1 MPSGR
6 GDDAMIL
13 EIQHETA
20 MEYSHPVSE
29 WLCELRMEP
38 VSDGSQRCHSF
49 QISIGQP
56 VNLCN
61 YLDGFGN
68 RVHHFNLL
76 KPPTT
81 LRILV
86 ASVVETE
93 DTGIGPMASQVTFP
107 PEATAHGWQLP
118 LETFDYLPLRGPVQ
132 ATPLLEPLLTELRP
146 MPRMRVGMWVCQ
158 VAEYIRGRFAYA
170 RDVTDATS
178 PIDHLLT
185 RGKGV
190 CQDFTHLMIAV
201 LRSYGVPTRYVS
213 GYIHRENKES
223 QSHAWCEV
231 WLPDIGWTGFDPT
244 NGCPVNGHFVK
255 TAVGR
260 DFSDVPPNKGT
271 YRGTGDERIKVRVAT
286 RTLDRLPSL
295 SWHDQLAPLD
305 VPVHAVLRTAPI
317 YADEDDLQQQ

>member
-1 MPSGR
+1 
-6 GDDAMIL
+6 MIL
-13 EIQHETA
+13 EIQHETT
-20 MEYSHPVSE
+20 MEYSQPVSE

-38 VSDGSQRCHSF
+38 MSDRGQRCHSF
-49 QISIGQP
+49 QITIGQP
-56 VNLCN
+56 ATISKYV
-61 YLDGFGN
+61 DGFGN

-76 KPPTT
+76 KPPAT
-81 LRILV
+81 LRILA

-93 DTGIGPMASQVTFP
+93 DAGIGPIASQSTFP
-107 PEATAHGWQLP
+107 DGVPADEWQLP
-118 LETFDYLPLRGPVQ
+118 LETLDYLPLRGPAC
-132 ATPLLEPLLTELRP
+132 ATPLLEQHLAHNRP

-158 VAEYIRGRFAYA
+158 VAEYIRSRFEYA

-190 CQDFTHLMIAV
+190 CQDFTHLMIAI
-201 LRSYGVPTRYVS
+201 LRSYGVPARYVS
-213 GYIHRENKES
+213 GYIHRPNKES

-231 WLPDIGWTGFDPT
+231 WLPDVGWTGFDPT
-244 NGCPVNGHFVK
+244 NGCPVNHDFVK

-260 DFSDVPPNKGT
+260 DFSDVPPNKGI
-271 YRGTGDERIKVRVAT
+271 YRGAGEERIDVRVAT

-305 VPVHAVLRTAPI
+305 VPVHSVLRTAPV
-317 YADEDDLQQQ
+317 YGDDVDVQQQ

>member
-1 MPSGR
+1 
-6 GDDAMIL
+6 MIL

-20 MEYSHPVSE
+20 IDYSQPVSE

-38 VSDGSQRCHSF
+38 VSDHAQRCHSF
-49 QISIGQP
+49 RISVGQP
-56 VNLCN
+56 VNVAN
-61 YLDGFGN
+61 YVDGFGN

-76 KPPTT
+76 RPPTA
-81 LRILV
+81 LRILA
-86 ASVVETE
+86 ASVVET
-93 DTGIGPMASQVTFP
+93 DDRGSGPMASQIAFS
-107 PEATAHGWQLP
+107 TAPAAADWQLP
-118 LETFDYLPLRGPVQ
+118 LEAIDYLQLRGP
-132 ATPLLEPLLTELRP
+132 ARSTPLLDPLLNELRP

-158 VAEYIRGRFAYA
+158 VAETIRGRFEYA
-170 RDVTDATS
+170 RDVTDASS
-178 PIDHLLT
+178 PIDHLLA

-201 LRSYGVPTRYVS
+201 LRSFGVPARYVS

-231 WLPDIGWTGFDPT
+231 WLPDVGWTGFDPT

-260 DFSDVPPNKGT
+260 DFTDVPPNKGV
-271 YRGTGDERIKVRVAT
+271 YRGAGEERITVRVAT

-305 VPVHAVLRTAPI
+305 VPMHSVLRHAP
-317 YADEDDLQQQ
+317 AFDDDEEAQQQ

>member
-1 MPSGR
+1 
-6 GDDAMIL
+6 MIL
-13 EIQHETA
+13 EIQHETE
-20 MEYSHPVSE
+20 MEYSQPVSE

-38 VSDGSQRCHSF
+38 VSDGGQRCHSF

-56 VNLCN
+56 VNLSN
-61 YLDGFGN
+61 YVDGFGN

-76 KPPTT
+76 KPPMT
-81 LRILV
+81 LRILA

-93 DTGIGPMASQVTFP
+93 QAGIGPI
-107 PEATAHGWQLP
+107 
-118 LETFDYLPLRGPVQ
+118 RG
-132 ATPLLEPLLTELRP
+132 TPLLEPLLDQLRP
-146 MPRMRVGMWVCQ
+146 LPRMRVGMWVGQ
-158 VAEYIRGRFAYA
+158 VAEHIRGRFEYA

-178 PIDHLLT
+178 PIDHLLAH
-185 RGKGV
+185 GKGV

-201 LRSYGVPTRYVS
+201 LRSFGVPARYVS

-231 WLPDIGWTGFDPT
+231 WLPDVGWTGFDPT

-271 YRGTGDERIKVRVAT
+271 YRGVGDERIKVRVAT

-305 VPVHAVLRTAPI
+305 VPVHSVLRTAPV
-317 YADEDDLQQQ
+317 

>member
-1 MPSGR
+1 
-6 GDDAMIL
+6 MIL
-13 EIQHETA
+13 EIQHETE
-20 MEYSHPVSE
+20 MEYSQPVSE

-38 VSDGSQRCHSF
+38 VSDATQRCHSF
-49 QISIGQP
+49 QISVGQS
-56 VNLCN
+56 VTLFN

-76 KPPTT
+76 KPPTS
-81 LRILV
+81 LRILA

-93 DTGIGPMASQVTFP
+93 DAGIGPMASQ
-107 PEATAHGWQLP
+107 TAFSAECTADGWQLP
-118 LETFDYLPLRGPVQ
+118 LEALDYLPLRGP
-132 ATPLLEPLLTELRP
+132 ARFTPLLDPVLTELRP

-158 VAEYIRGRFAYA
+158 VAEYIRGRFEYA

-201 LRSYGVPTRYVS
+201 LRSFGVPARYVS

-231 WLPDIGWTGFDPT
+231 WLPDVGWTGFDPT
-244 NGCPVNGHFVK
+244 NGCPVNAHFVK
-255 TAVGR
+255 TAMGR
-260 DFSDVPPNKGT
+260 DFTDVPPNKGT
-271 YRGTGDERIKVRVAT
+271 YRGAGDERIKVRVAT

-305 VPVHAVLRTAPI
+305 VPVHSVLRTAPV
-317 YADEDDLQQQ
+317 YGSEEEAQQQ

>member
-1 MPSGR
+1 
-6 GDDAMIL
+6 MIL

-20 MEYSHPVSE
+20 MEYSQPVSE

-38 VSDGSQRCHSF
+38 VSDAAQRCHSF
-49 QISIGQP
+49 RISVGLP
-56 VNLCN
+56 VTMSN

-81 LRILV
+81 VRILA

-93 DTGIGPMASQVTFP
+93 DGGVGPIASQAVFSDRP
-107 PEATAHGWQLP
+107 PAEEWQLP
-118 LETFDYLPLRGPVQ
+118 LETLDYLPLRGPVR
-132 ATPLLEPLLTELRP
+132 ASPLLEPLLAQLRP
-146 MPRMRVGMWVCQ
+146 LPRMRVGMWVCQ
-158 VAEYIRGRFAYA
+158 VAESIRGRFEYA

-178 PIDHLLT
+178 PIDHLLAH
-185 RGKGV
+185 GKGV
-190 CQDFTHLMIAV
+190 CQDFTHLMIAI
-201 LRSYGVPTRYVS
+201 LRSYGVPARYVS
-213 GYIHRENKES
+213 GYIHRPNKES

-231 WLPDIGWTGFDPT
+231 WLPDVGWTGFDPT

-255 TAVGR
+255 TAMGR
-260 DFSDVPPNKGT
+260 DFTDVPPNKGT
-271 YRGTGDERIKVRVAT
+271 YRGTGDETIQVRVAT

-305 VPVHAVLRTAPI
+305 VPMHAVVRVPPAA
-317 YADEDDLQQQ
+317 ADDDIQQQ

>member
-1 MPSGR
+1 
-6 GDDAMIL
+6 MIL
-13 EIQHETA
+13 EIQHETE
-20 MEYSHPVSE
+20 MEYSQPVSE

-38 VSDGSQRCHSF
+38 VSDATQRCHSF
-49 QISIGQP
+49 QISVGQP
-56 VNLCN
+56 VTLCN

-68 RVHHFNLL
+68 RVHHFNML
-76 KPPTT
+76 KPPTS
-81 LRILV
+81 LRILA

-93 DTGIGPMASQVTFP
+93 DTGIGPMASQTTFSA
-107 PEATAHGWQLP
+107 EGTADGWHLP
-118 LETFDYLPLRGPVQ
+118 LEALDYLPLRGPAR
-132 ATPLLEPLLTELRP
+132 ATPLLDPVLTELRP

-158 VAEYIRGRFAYA
+158 VAEHIRGHFEYA
-170 RDVTDATS
+170 SHVTDATS

-201 LRSYGVPTRYVS
+201 LRSFGVPARYVS

-231 WLPDIGWTGFDPT
+231 WLPDVGWTGFDPT
-244 NGCPVNGHFVK
+244 NGCPVNAHFVK
-255 TAVGR
+255 TATGR
-260 DFSDVPPNKGT
+260 DFTDVAPNKGT
-271 YRGTGDERIKVRVAT
+271 YRGAGDERIKVRVAT

-305 VPVHAVLRTAPI
+305 VPVHSVLRTAPV
-317 YADEDDLQQQ
+317 YGSEEEAQQQ

>member
-1 MPSGR
+1 
-6 GDDAMIL
+6 MIL
-13 EIQHETA
+13 EIQHETE
-20 MEYSHPVSE
+20 MEYSQPVSE

-38 VSDGSQRCHSF
+38 VSNATQRCHSF
-49 QISIGQP
+49 QISVGQP
-56 VNLCN
+56 VTLCN

-76 KPPTT
+76 RPPTT
-81 LRILV
+81 LRILA

-93 DTGIGPMASQVTFP
+93 ETGIGPMASQTTFSAD
-107 PEATAHGWQLP
+107 ATAEGWQLP
-118 LETFDYLPLRGPVQ
+118 LEALDYLPLRGPAR
-132 ATPLLEPLLTELRP
+132 ATPLLDPVLAELRP

-158 VAEYIRGRFAYA
+158 VAEYIRGRYEYA

-201 LRSYGVPTRYVS
+201 LRSYGVPARYVS

-231 WLPDIGWTGFDPT
+231 WLPDVGWTGFDPT
-244 NGCPVNGHFVK
+244 NGCPVSGHFVT
-255 TAVGR
+255 TATGR
-260 DFSDVPPNKGT
+260 DFTDVPPNKGI
-271 YRGTGDERIKVRVAT
+271 YRGAGDERIKVRVAT

-305 VPVHAVLRTAPI
+305 VPVHSVLRTAPV
-317 YADEDDLQQQ
+317 YTLEEEAQQQ

>member
-1 MPSGR
+1 
-6 GDDAMIL
+6 MIL
-13 EIQHETA
+13 EIQHETE
-20 MEYSHPVSE
+20 MEYSQPVSE

-38 VSDGSQRCHSF
+38 VSDATQRCHSF
-49 QISIGQP
+49 QISVGQS
-56 VNLCN
+56 VTLSN

-76 KPPTT
+76 KPPTS
-81 LRILV
+81 LRILA

-93 DTGIGPMASQVTFP
+93 DAGIGPMASQ
-107 PEATAHGWQLP
+107 TAFSAECTADGWQLP
-118 LETFDYLPLRGPVQ
+118 LEALDYLPLRGPAR
-132 ATPLLEPLLTELRP
+132 ATPLLDPVLTELRP

-158 VAEYIRGRFAYA
+158 VAEYIRGRFEYA

-201 LRSYGVPTRYVS
+201 LRSFGVPARYVS

-244 NGCPVNGHFVK
+244 NGCPVNAHFVK
-255 TAVGR
+255 TAMGR
-260 DFSDVPPNKGT
+260 DFTDVPPNKGT
-271 YRGTGDERIKVRVAT
+271 YRGAGDERIKVRVAT
-286 RTLDRLPSL
+286 RTLERLPSL

-305 VPVHAVLRTAPI
+305 APVHSVLRTAPL
-317 YADEDDLQQQ
+317 YGSEEEAQQQ

>member
-1 MPSGR
+1 
-6 GDDAMIL
+6 MIL

-20 MEYSHPVSE
+20 MEYSQPVSE

-38 VSDGSQRCHSF
+38 VSDATQRCHSF
-49 QISIGQP
+49 QISVGQP
-56 VNLCN
+56 VTVSR

-68 RVHHFNLL
+68 RVHHFNIL

-81 LRILV
+81 LRILA

-93 DTGIGPMASQVTFP
+93 DTGIGPMASQTAFP
-107 PEATAHGWQLP
+107 PEATGDGWQLP
-118 LETFDYLPLRGPVQ
+118 LEAIDYLPLRGP
-132 ATPLLEPLLTELRP
+132 ARSTPLLEPILADLRP
-146 MPRMRVGMWVCQ
+146 TPRMRVGMWVCQ
-158 VAEYIRGRFAYA
+158 VAESIRGRFEYA

-201 LRSYGVPTRYVS
+201 LRSYGVPARYVS

-231 WLPDIGWTGFDPT
+231 WLPDVGWTGFDPT
-244 NGCPVNGHFVK
+244 NGCPVSGHFVK

-260 DFSDVPPNKGT
+260 DFTDVPPNKGI
-271 YRGTGDERIKVRVAT
+271 YRGAGDERIKVRVAT
-286 RTLDRLPSL
+286 RRLDRLPSL

-305 VPVHAVLRTAPI
+305 APEHSVLRTAPV
-317 YADEDDLQQQ
+317 YGDEEEAQQQ

>member
-1 MPSGR
+1 
-6 GDDAMIL
+6 MIL
-13 EIQHETA
+13 EIQHETE
-20 MEYSHPVSE
+20 MEYSQPVSE

-38 VSDGSQRCHSF
+38 VSDATQRCHSF
-49 QISIGQP
+49 QISVGQS
-56 VNLCN
+56 VTLSN

-76 KPPTT
+76 KPPTS
-81 LRILV
+81 LRILA

-93 DTGIGPMASQVTFP
+93 DAGIGPMASQ
-107 PEATAHGWQLP
+107 TAFSAECTADGWQLP
-118 LETFDYLPLRGPVQ
+118 LEALDYLPLRGPAR
-132 ATPLLEPLLTELRP
+132 ATPLLDPVLTELRP

-158 VAEYIRGRFAYA
+158 VAEYIRGRFEYA

-178 PIDHLLT
+178 PIDHLLI

-201 LRSYGVPTRYVS
+201 LRSFGVPARYVS

-231 WLPDIGWTGFDPT
+231 WLPDVGWTGFDPT
-244 NGCPVNGHFVK
+244 NGCPVNAHFVK

-260 DFSDVPPNKGT
+260 DFTDVPPNKGT
-271 YRGTGDERIKVRVAT
+271 YRGAGDERIKVRVAT

-305 VPVHAVLRTAPI
+305 VPVHSVLRTAPV
-317 YADEDDLQQQ
+317 YGSEEEAQQQ